1 MSKTAYRLVHAEAR
15 RRAADACLDAPD
27 GYIVSI
33 KPPTRNLSQNAL
45 MWALLSDVAEQVDWH
60 GNKLTPD
67 EWKDVFSA
75 AIHKQKVVP
84 GIDGGFVV
92 CGQRTSKMSKS
103 EFSDLVELIHAFAA
117 QQGVRITA

>member
-1 MSKTAYRLVHAEAR
+1 MSKQIFRLVHAEAR
-15 RRAADACLDAPD
+15 HRAAQAVQDAPD
-27 GYIVSI
+27 GHVITISE
-33 KPPTRNLSQNAL
+33 PTRNLSQNAL

-92 CGQRTSKMSKS
+92 CGQRTSKMSKA
-103 EFSDLVELIHAFAA
+103 EFSEMVELIQAFAA
-117 QQGVRITA
+117 QQDVRIAA